1 MKKPIRAIA
10 AASAV
15 AVALLVGGCAGSARM
30 SAQETCDF
38 LEQDTFKP
46 TGNQQQQSRQ
56 IAEHYQEVS
65 DKVAPEVSQHI
76 QKMADIMTK
85 AAGSSLGTP
94 SDDQRQELATLNN
107 KIGEVCK

>member
-1 MKKPIRAIA
+1 
-10 AASAV
+10 
-15 AVALLVGGCAGSARM
+15 M
-30 SAQETCDF
+30 SAQESCGF

-56 IAEHYQEVS
+56 IAEHYQEVA
-65 DKVAPEVSQHI
+65 DKVAPEVSEHI

-85 AAGSSLGTP
+85 AAGTSLGTP
-94 SDDQRQELATLNN
+94 SSEQRQELATLNN